1 MLWFSVCVTALNIF
15 VFIQTPNWTSAL
27 GIMFGAIAVFLF
39 WSLIQT
45 AKTE

>member
-1 MLWFSVCVTALNIF
+1 MFWFSVCVTALNIF
-15 VFIQTPNWTSAL
+15 MFIQTLNWTSAL
-27 GIMFGAIAVFLF
+27 GIMFGAIGTFLF